1 MKEKIESFLIKNN
14 FNPSLKGFPYI
25 VSCIEYMLENNIV
38 PSEISVC
45 KELYVE
51 VAKKHNTN
59 SAAVDRCIR
68 GCVYEAHYKDVQG
81 LTPSNS
87 KFLGILYYFV
97 KNEVL

>member
-14 FNPSLKGFPYI
+14 FNPSLKCFPYI
-25 VSCIEYMLENNIV
+25 VSCIEYMLENKIV

-51 VAKKHNTN
+51 VAKKHNAN
-59 SAAVDRCIR
+59 SSSVDRCIR
-68 GCVYEAHYKDVQG
+68 SSVYEAHYKDAQG

-87 KFLGILYYFV
+87 KFLGILYYLV
-97 KNEVL
+97 KHEAL